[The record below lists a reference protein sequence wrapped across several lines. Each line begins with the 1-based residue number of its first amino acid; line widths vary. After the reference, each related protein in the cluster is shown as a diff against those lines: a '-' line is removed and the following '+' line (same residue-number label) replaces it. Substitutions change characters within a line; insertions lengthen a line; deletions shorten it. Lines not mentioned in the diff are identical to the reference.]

1 MSGRI
6 TDQVIEEV
14 RARVDIVELIGARMT
29 LKKAGSSFKGCCPF
43 HREKTP
49 SFHVN
54 PVKQF
59 YHCFGCGENGDVF
72 SFLMKQDGL
81 TFQDAV
87 RTLAER
93 VGVTLT
99 QDVDYNAKGREV
111 LLAIHAELAAFYQ
124 RCLAK
129 TREAEPARQYL
140 ANRKLPAEIIERFG
154 IGYAPTRPRDA
165 LLQWAKKYGYTP
177 EQLVSAGILSPP
189 NKPDR
194 PDDYYDRFRGR
205 LMFPICDRRSRVV
218 AFSARILDTKSHP
231 AKYVN
236 SPETEIFTKSH
247 VLYALDKAA
256 AKIVKHPHREA
267 IICEGQIDV
276 IRCHACGFETAVASQ
291 GTAFTQEHIALL
303 KKHADSVVLVFDGDS
318 AGRKAALRTG
328 ALFLEAEMPVR
339 VASLPPGEDPDS
351 LLRDKGPA
359 AFRELLEGAS
369 SITAFQIE
377 TLLKAEEHPDAIDAV
392 NRVARAVLE
401 MLAGCPGAVLRTR
414 LLQEAAARLHMPYSA
429 LEADLGKHIE
439 TLRQRAV
446 YETTSRTDPAAR
458 ASRLSAEDRTPSPEE
473 LDGDGA
479 LDVPPSPDPPS
490 RAEFLLCEFLV
501 EHEHDGVV
509 LGLVDRHLPSEILPH
524 PFARA
529 LVEALL
535 MQHRSG
541 GDRLVELCQ
550 TVDPVWR
557 SLLGDLLAN
566 KNKMLSA
573 REMTKEKAAR
583 DLIKALWIMRLK
595 EVRARLC
602 ADNAPENDRP
612 RFQLSRLIKELET
625 KPWDKIAGLMC
636 AATASALTP
645 GAERLDA
652 LPLSAAAA
660 AAPSARAADSAC
672 VAADPAEFPPS
683 ESPLDEMLD

>member
-59 YHCFGCGENGDVF
+59 YHCFGCGEKGDVF

-81 TFQDAV
+81 TFLDAV

-93 VGVTLT
+93 VGVAITEE
-99 QDVDYNAKGREV
+99 VDYKAQGRNL

-129 TREAEPARQYL
+129 TREAETARKYL
-140 ANRKLPAEIIERFG
+140 ADRKLPAEIIERFG
-154 IGYAPTRPRDA
+154 IGYAPQSRNT
-165 LLQWAKKYGYTP
+165 LLQWAQKHNYTP
-177 EQLVSAGILSPP
+177 EQLVTAGILSPP

-205 LMFPICDRRSRVV
+205 LMFPICDQRGRVV
-218 AFSARILDTKSHP
+218 AFSARILDPKSHP

-236 SPETEIFTKSH
+236 SPETEIFTKSR

-256 AKIVKHPHREA
+256 IKIGKHPRREA

-291 GTAFTQEHIALL
+291 GTAFTSEHVALL
-303 KKHADSVVLVFDGDS
+303 KKYADSVVLVFDGDS
-318 AGRKAALRTG
+318 AGCTAALRTG

-339 VASLPPGEDPDS
+339 VVSLPPGEDPDS
-351 LLRDKGPA
+351 LLRDKGSA
-359 AFRELLEGAS
+359 HFRELLEDAP

-377 TLLKAEEHPDAIDAV
+377 TLLQDEERPDAIDTV

-401 MLAGCPGAVLRTR
+401 MLAACPGAVLRTR
-414 LLQEAAARLHMPYSA
+414 LLQEAAAHLHIPLSA
-429 LEADLGKHIE
+429 LEADLDKHIE
-439 TLRQRAV
+439 TLRQRAA
-446 YETTSRTDPAAR
+446 YA
-458 ASRLSAEDRTPSPEE
+458 PSPRTAAP
-473 LDGDGA
+473 L
-479 LDVPPSPDPPS
+479 PSPATGEGAEAPPDDQPQAPEPPS
-490 RAEFLLCEFLV
+490 RTEFLLCEFLV
-501 EHEHDGVV
+501 EHEHDGEV
-509 LGLVDRHLPSEILPH
+509 LELVERHLPLDLLPH

-535 MQHRSG
+535 TQWRSG
-541 GDRLVELCQ
+541 GDRLVELCKS
-550 TVDPVWR
+550 VDPAWQPLIGR
-557 SLLGDLLAN
+557 LLAN

-573 REMTKEKAAR
+573 REITKDEAVR
-583 DLIKALWIMRLK
+583 DLIRALWIMRLK
-595 EVRARLC
+595 EVRNRLC
-602 ADNAPENDRP
+602 ADNSPESERP
-612 RFQLSRLIKELET
+612 RFHLSLLIKQLET
-625 KPWDKIAGLMC
+625 APSWEAVAGFLC
-636 AATASALTP
+636 NATADALTP
-645 GAERLDA
+645 GAERLDD
-652 LPLSAAAA
+652 LPPSATA
-660 AAPSARAADSAC
+660 AAPCARAADSAY
-672 VAADPAEFPPS
+672 ATADPAEFPPS
-683 ESPLDEMLD
+683 EYPPDEMPD